1 MLRPTRE
8 HHLIIK
14 EKGKE
19 IYRKIFL
26 SFNDYLD
33 EDFYKNL
40 NLKPN
45 KKDGT
50 LKETEINFQEFF
62 VEWWRYIA
70 QRDIFKNI
78 AEGMQID
85 ICLTDK
91 KEIVNRL
98 MSFKHTSVGKF
109 FSILEDMLEFTSKND
124 KTVLDNKYKAYIE
137 IKYNID
143 TIKEYKKPLKYF

>member
-14 EKGKE
+14 EEGE
-19 IYRKIFL
+19 EVYRKIFL

-40 NLKPN
+40 NLELDKE
-45 KKDGT
+45 DST

-78 AEGMQID
+78 AVDMQID

-91 KEIVNRL
+91 KEIVSRL

-109 FSILEDMLEFTSKND
+109 FSILEDMKKFICKND
-124 KTVLDNKYKAYIE
+124 RIALDNKYKMYME
-137 IKYNID
+137 IKYNIEN
-143 TIKEYKKPLKYF
+143 IERYKKFYKN